1 MTDGKRASKSKAEA
15 RHMFSVQKK
24 GVVGSKAFET
34 MLFRFDVVH
43 HSYLLR
49 ERAELQ
55 CVLPAARWRLL
66 QGQWKLEKK
75 RDGRGGGGGELQCRV
90 GDCEIACVK

>member
-1 MTDGKRASKSKAEA
+1 MTEGRRASESKAEV
-15 RHMFSVQKK
+15 RRMFSVQKK

-34 MLFRFDVVH
+34 ILFCFVVVY

-49 ERAELQ
+49 ERAEIQ

-66 QGQWKLEKK
+66 QGQ
-75 RDGRGGGGGELQCRV
+75 
-90 GDCEIACVK
+90 